1 MKIKKYNDFMN
12 ENNRTT
18 YDYGC
23 VMLTFDCPE
32 LKKLHDLIDEKD
44 LHEYGFEKEQH
55 VTLLYGIHSDE
66 VSDEEVM
73 DISLSFKYPQIRIH
87 NLSLFQNEK
96 FDVLKFDVDCDVLHK
111 VNKEL
116 CKLPHT
122 TEYPNYKPHVTIA
135 YLKPG
140 LGKKYL
146 NGSKDLYAKPIGIE
160 YSLPDGS
167 KINRKL
173 EN

>member
-1 MKIKKYNDFMN
+1 
-12 ENNRTT
+12 
-18 YDYGC
+18 
-23 VMLTFDCPE
+23 
-32 LKKLHDLIDEKD
+32 
-44 LHEYGFEKEQH
+44 
-55 VTLLYGIHSDE
+55 
-66 VSDEEVM
+66 
-73 DISLSFKYPQIRIH
+73 
-87 NLSLFQNEK
+87 
-96 FDVLKFDVDCDVLHK
+96 VLKLDVDCDVLHK

-116 CKLPHT
+116 SKLPHT

-146 NGSKDLYAKPIGIE
+146 NIGLKDLYAKPIGIE

-173 EN
+173 DN